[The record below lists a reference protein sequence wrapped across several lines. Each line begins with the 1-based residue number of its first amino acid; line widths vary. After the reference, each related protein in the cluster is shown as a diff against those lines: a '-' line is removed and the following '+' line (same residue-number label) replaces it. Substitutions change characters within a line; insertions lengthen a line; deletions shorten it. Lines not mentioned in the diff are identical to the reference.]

1 MEGEILRCSPNLCKL
16 KCFLE
21 EFQDLSFLHRLESL
35 RLTFPIKYV
44 THLISF
50 PLNLRKLT
58 LVRVFMSREGAK
70 IIGRLPNLVVLKLQ
84 NCSFEGNQWN
94 TTEGEFQQLKV
105 LKLSSVR
112 DREWNA
118 SCDPFPRLEQLV
130 LENCNLEK
138 IPSNFC
144 DIPTLKMIGVH
155 YCKQSVVESA
165 MQIEEEQRDMGN
177 EELQV
182 IISSYT

>member
-1 MEGEILRCSPNLCKL
+1 MEGKILRCSPNLLKL
-16 KCFLE
+16 KCSLQ
-21 EFQDLSFLHRLESL
+21 EFQDLSFLNLLESL
-35 RLTFPIKYV
+35 SLAYPHNDG
-44 THLISF
+44 THLISL

-58 LVRVFMSREGAK
+58 LVSFYMSREQAK

-84 NCSFEGNQWN
+84 ECSFEGNQWN

-105 LKLSSVR
+105 LKLSSVH
-112 DREWNA
+112 DTEWNA

-130 LENCNLEK
+130 LKYCYLEK
-138 IPSNFC
+138 IPSSFC
-144 DIPTLKMIGVH
+144 DIPTLKMIGIH
-155 YCKQSVVESA
+155 YCRQSVVESA